1 MSGSSSTDAATVPE
15 ESGSTEAAPVVD
27 GDATAAAQ
35 QPKTFLQK
43 LQEIGYAPRE
53 LWIIYSIKF
62 AESTAYFAFS
72 YIYAPYLSDVFGF
85 SDIEAGMLYAY
96 YGVLCSVFGLLAGPV
111 IDSLDLRSALL
122 VGTIPSFAARFGSAV
137 TDDPDF
143 VSMCSISA
151 LPIGAA
157 FGLPVFALGVR
168 RYTHPENRAFAF
180 TIFYAVLCASSAAGG
195 LVITFARTYFH
206 DGLILPWPVSLIS
219 PVEHLGWM
227 RVNVLLCSGFTFY
240 TCAAACMVR
249 NARVQQDV
257 PLAQA
262 KLVFTPRRCC
272 GARRSWPERKRVIL
286 HYLRVVYGDSSF
298 WRLLVLSLIVALGT
312 RATFRHLDAT
322 FPKYF
327 MRTFGAD
334 APFELFVA
342 VEPIITVLLS
352 FPVTFLLL
360 RTRASTFTSLVG
372 GTLLQSFCPIALV
385 WTSYANALAFVVI
398 MAAGEAIW
406 SPKLYEYST
415 MVAPE
420 GCECARPS
428 PVAVASA
435 LPVPPNPPEHPAA
448 RAAPSLR

>member
-1 MSGSSSTDAATVPE
+1 MSGSSNTDAATVPE

-157 FGLPVFALGVR
+157 FGLPGVR
-168 RYTHPENRAFAF
+168 ARRAPLHAPREPRLRLHDLLRR
-180 TIFYAVLCASSAAGG
+180 AVRLLRRRRPRHHLCAHLLSRRADPAVAGLVDFSRGASGLDARQRPPLLGIYIYTVRGGVHGAQRARAAGRPTRPG
-195 LVITFARTYFH
+195 QAR
-206 DGLILPWPVSLIS
+206 L
-219 PVEHLGWM
+219 
-227 RVNVLLCSGFTFY
+227 
-240 TCAAACMVR
+240 
-249 NARVQQDV
+249 
-257 PLAQA
+257 
-262 KLVFTPRRCC
+262 
-272 GARRSWPERKRVIL
+272 
-286 HYLRVVYGDSSF
+286 
-298 WRLLVLSLIVALGT
+298 
-312 RATFRHLDAT
+312 
-322 FPKYF
+322 
-327 MRTFGAD
+327 
-334 APFELFVA
+334 
-342 VEPIITVLLS
+342 
-352 FPVTFLLL
+352 
-360 RTRASTFTSLVG
+360 
-372 GTLLQSFCPIALV
+372 
-385 WTSYANALAFVVI
+385 
-398 MAAGEAIW
+398 
-406 SPKLYEYST
+406 
-415 MVAPE
+415 
-420 GCECARPS
+420 
-428 PVAVASA
+428 
-435 LPVPPNPPEHPAA
+435 HPAA
-448 RAAPSLR
+448 AVAHGARGPSASGSPTTTCVWSTATRPSGGCWCSL